1 MSFLFVHS
9 LTEDKLFKSI
19 QLGGF
24 PLPSIAVI
32 TPENEFK
39 TYGNIT
45 FIIKPDVLDPKDK
58 KNLIYDRDIFS
69 QRVPEM
75 EYDINKKNL
84 YKINDYLSEK
94 SLNFEKFYNFYDIE
108 SMSRKKSSYIIE
120 RFEQSMLIKKEFFD
134 IYNKE
139 YKIPLKKSK
148 FNTTLIESDIFKD
161 YLLNNE
167 VELNEQFKNIILD
180 SFSEIELKYNSLI
193 GIEITKSLIEDI
205 KKSIFF
211 IENGDYIFKNDSK
224 NMIYNN
230 TIKLILKDQEIIKGK
245 DEEIDFSKYEKDIN
259 DFIYSNFENYKK
271 YLQDNYFKEFL
282 YNPHFKNGNK
292 KLNFS
297 LENIE
302 KSMLKQKAIASEDIP
317 DTSIGKISANFAK
330 RFKSFEDIDFNLHL
344 IKDKKERYDQK
355 DKINS
360 ELSTLTN
367 ELSIYSNNNR
377 HFEILEIIS
386 EGFKFVKTYDS
397 FINYLRKNDFNT
409 NEITIEHF
417 EKFNSI
423 LDKIHNLDNHYFEC
437 KPQKTLYF
445 EDFEAVL
452 LPKETSKE
460 LVDFLNDKVKIYF
473 YDKDELNSKTEI
485 FKKHSI
491 NLEKNKNK
499 PLTKLK
505 K

>member
-9 LTEDKLFKSI
+9 LTEDKIFKSI
-19 QLGGF
+19 KLGGF

-32 TPENEFK
+32 TPENEF
-39 TYGNIT
+39 TNYGDIT
-45 FIIKPDVLDPKDK
+45 FIVKPEILNPKDK

-84 YKINDYLSEK
+84 YKVNDYLLNK

-108 SMSRKKSSYIIE
+108 SISRKKSSYIIE
-120 RFEQSMLIKKEFFD
+120 RFEQSMIIKKEFFD
-134 IYNKE
+134 IHNEE

-148 FNTTLIESDIFKD
+148 FNTTLLESEKFKD

-167 VELNEQFKNIILD
+167 IQLNDKFKNIILE
-180 SFSEIELKYNSLI
+180 SLSEIEIKYNSLI
-193 GIEITKSLIEDI
+193 GIEITKSIIDDI
-205 KKSIFF
+205 KQSIFLF
-211 IENGDYIFKNDSK
+211 QNGEYIFRNDSK

-230 TIKLILKDQEIIKGK
+230 TIKLILKDQDIIRGK
-245 DEEIDFSKYEKDIN
+245 DEEIDFSKYENDIN
-259 DFIYSNFENYKK
+259 DFVYSNIENYKK
-271 YLQDNYFKEFL
+271 YLHENYFKNFL

-292 KLNFS
+292 KLEFS
-297 LENIE
+297 LSNIE
-302 KSMLKQKAIASEDIP
+302 KSMLKQKAVASEDVP

-330 RFKSFEDIDFNLHL
+330 RFKSFEEIDFNLHL
-344 IKDKKERYDQK
+344 IKDKQERYEQK
-355 DKINS
+355 DNINS
-360 ELSTLTN
+360 DISSLTIELSK
-367 ELSIYSNNNR
+367 YSNNTR

-386 EGFKFVKTYDS
+386 EGFKFVKNYDS

-409 NEITIEHF
+409 NEINIEHF

-437 KPQKTLYF
+437 KPQKTLYL

-460 LVDFLNDKVKIYF
+460 LVDFLNDKVRIYF

-485 FKKHSI
+485 FKKYSI